1 MEGTETNGVSA
12 ERALERLKVG
22 SRAYRRAS
30 RNEGDISPDVRA
42 AVSEEG
48 QHPYAAIVTCSD
60 SRVVPE
66 HIFMAGIGELFTI
79 RVAGNVMGP
88 VEVASVLYAVSQVR
102 VPLVLVLGHTR
113 CGAVKA
119 ALAGDVQG
127 PMTAVTDV
135 ISQAVGDERD
145 DRAAALLN
153 VAAQVER
160 LLSVDEI
167 AEFVAS
173 GNLEVTSALYRIE
186 DGEVEFCKR

>member
-12 ERALERLKVG
+12 KRALERLKAG
-22 SRAYRRAS
+22 SRAYQGAS

-42 AVSEEG
+42 MVYEKG

-79 RVAGNVMGP
+79 RVAGNVVGSM
-88 VEVASVLYAVSQVR
+88 EIASVLYAVSQVR
-102 VPLVLVLGHTR
+102 VPLVLVLGHTQ

-119 ALAGDVQG
+119 ALTGGVQG

-135 ISQAVGDERD
+135 ISLAIGDERG

-153 VAAQVER
+153 VAAQVDR

-167 AEFVAS
+167 AKFVES
-173 GNLEVTSALYRIE
+173 GNLEVASALYRVE
-186 DGEVEFCKR
+186 DGEVEFLQ